1 MCTGTLVG
9 ILVFLTPQ
17 NHSSIPSTLLL
28 VTLITYLTYVSMDND
43 FASFELFPGA
53 DAYRSASTE
62 RNQHQHQSQYPPLDP
77 LFDFS
82 APRPQCEILEPSL
95 QPHLQ
100 SISEESQSEAPAAPV
115 ASASASHAP
124 RRRRQTTSSG
134 TSQSYATSTTA
145 EARHWH
151 GPPQTTMD
159 AGYASTKAFPIMREQ
174 SPPDL
179 KPNVTSSA
187 KSVKHKRG
195 YQACEQCRQRKTGCQ
210 LGDDVDNPT
219 DPPCNR
225 CRREGKTCTFAA
237 TRKKRASSAGSSHPA
252 ERPRPHSAESSFQN
266 TGGLH
271 TQPANGVYQLPANA
285 GTSGHYSAGNG
296 DYPAFTQGI
305 QSTFA
310 PNLNPTSHPYNI
322 PHHSQETA
330 QPGCASRN
338 AGMNGVTSGNQVR
351 SDLAARALA
360 SDAPTTQENLG
371 MLTAAAAAIA
381 KHDEQSD
388 SSFKSPSSFNSP
400 SSAGRRGTFA
410 NGIPSDSMDGRL
422 NEPPTNELK
431 IGAYYAVARKAWA
444 SMRFVRAGW
453 FTADEAMA
461 YIEYFYSHLAPMT
474 PISPPDFRHPSKHL
488 ALLTDEP
495 ILAITILMIA
505 SRHTRLSGHAALTRA
520 ARIHDTLWDYLR
532 CMVERLLWGQE
543 QFGGGFCAAGT
554 IQVRE
559 AQGGQLTWK
568 GSLRTLGT
576 VEALLL
582 LTDWQPRALHFPPGD
597 DENRLLDTN
606 YNLLSDSTNAIDD
619 QEEADARQ
627 GRPYG
632 AWLEPTWRSDRMSW
646 MLLGLAQAL
655 SFELGVFDNNHY
667 DCINDH
673 NSTSSCARKRRVR
686 RMVLVYV
693 SQTSGRLG
701 LPSMLPLPQ
710 WSKDIVFEETSRQQS
725 HGQPED
731 TVDIMQSCWLGIARI
746 MYDANK
752 ILFPTRK
759 FTRSLTATDE
769 YKEKIAEF
777 EPMLK
782 EWKENFDNVKSTF
795 LPLMQHVLTMEY
807 EYARCYINSL
817 GLQKVVESWVS
828 MPAGESNGTNA
839 AHFDHQAKL
848 RDLYSPNHEYIEAVA
863 DSARMI
869 LRSVVDGLAPG
880 GNLRNAPVRTF
891 LRSISGMMFTLK
903 RFGVGA
909 FEGDVRQALDLL
921 DQCTDLMERDV
932 VDDVHLS
939 SQIAGLIKLLVA
951 NIRKTFIRVQGKE
964 NGSETASRQE
974 TPQRPTSQQPVVHHN
989 DSFPQQP
996 ARKRPRMS
1004 ASARHQQP
1012 RDPLEGIQAQPLE
1025 DLANHTFMPPPNF
1038 YQHNGLDTNMSMDPN
1053 SDPSMLDPVNMD
1065 WLTLPL
1071 DNLFNSSTGTV
1082 DQGFGGIGPTVGD
1095 RDMLELITNE
1105 HYDQWNMPN
1114 MPNMNGYYQ

>member
-1 MCTGTLVG
+1 
-9 ILVFLTPQ
+9 
-17 NHSSIPSTLLL
+17 
-28 VTLITYLTYVSMDND
+28 
-43 FASFELFPGA
+43 
-53 DAYRSASTE
+53 
-62 RNQHQHQSQYPPLDP
+62 
-77 LFDFS
+77 
-82 APRPQCEILEPSL
+82 
-95 QPHLQ
+95 
-100 SISEESQSEAPAAPV
+100 
-115 ASASASHAP
+115 
-124 RRRRQTTSSG
+124 
-134 TSQSYATSTTA
+134 
-145 EARHWH
+145 
-151 GPPQTTMD
+151 MD
-159 AGYASTKAFPIMREQ
+159 AGYGSTKTFPTMRDQ
-174 SPPDL
+174 SPLESKPDL
-179 KPNVTSSA
+179 TAGA

-210 LGDDVDNPT
+210 LGDDVDNPGP
-219 DPPCNR
+219 PPCNR
-225 CRREGKTCTFAA
+225 CRREGKDCTFAP
-237 TRKKRASSAGSSHPA
+237 TRKKRASSTGSSHPA
-252 ERPRPHSAESSFQN
+252 EHPRLNSSDSNFQN
-266 TGGLH
+266 TGGLPI
-271 TQPANGVYQLPANA
+271 QPVNGAPAYQIPANNGTTSQFTAN
-285 GTSGHYSAGNG
+285 SG
-296 DYPAFTQGI
+296 YPGFTQGPPPGYP
-305 QSTFA
+305 
-310 PNLNPTSHPYNI
+310 PNVNPTSRPTSHPYSI
-322 PHHSQETA
+322 PHHSQGMA
-330 QPGCASRN
+330 QPVDATTRS
-338 AGMNGVTSGNQVR
+338 AVINGVTSGNQVR

-388 SSFKSPSSFNSP
+388 GSFRSPSSFNSP
-400 SSAGRRGTFA
+400 SSTGRRGTFA
-410 NGIPSDSMDGRL
+410 TGIPSDSIDGRL
-422 NEPPTNELK
+422 NGLSANDAK
-431 IGAYYAVARKAWA
+431 YGAESTLALKAWG

-453 FTADEAMA
+453 FTADEAMS
-461 YIEYFYSHLAPMT
+461 YIEYFYVHLAPMT

-495 ILAITILMIA
+495 VLAVAMLMIA
-505 SRHTRLSGHAALTRA
+505 SRHMRLSGHAAMTRA

-554 IQVRE
+554 IKVRE
-559 AQGGQLTWK
+559 SQGGQLTWK

-606 YNLLSDSTNAIDD
+606 YNLLSDSNDNAVDD
-619 QEEADARQ
+619 HEEADARQ

-673 NSTSSCARKRRVR
+673 DSASSCARKRRVR

-701 LPSMLPLPQ
+701 LPSMLPLSQ
-710 WSKDIVFEETSRQQS
+710 WSKDKVFEESSRQQS

-731 TVDIMQSCWLGIARI
+731 TVDIMQSCWLDIARV

-769 YKEKIAEF
+769 YKEKIALF
-777 EPMLK
+777 KPMLK
-782 EWKENFDNVKSTF
+782 DWKDNFDSVKSTF
-795 LPLMQHVLTMEY
+795 HPLMQHVLTMEY

-828 MPAGESNGTNA
+828 MPSGDSNGTNT
-839 AHFDHQAKL
+839 AHSDHQSKL
-848 RDLYSPNHEYIEAVA
+848 RDLYSPNHDYIEAVA

-869 LRSVVDGLAPG
+869 LRSVVDGLAPS

-921 DQCTDLMERDV
+921 DQSTDLMERDV

-964 NGSETASRQE
+964 NGSETASRQD
-974 TPQRPTSQQPVVHHN
+974 TPQHPASQQHVVRRN
-989 DSFPQQP
+989 DASPEQP
-996 ARKRPRMS
+996 PRKRPRMS
-1004 ASARHQQP
+1004 ANPRRQQS

-1025 DLANHTFMPPPNF
+1025 DLSNHTFMPPPNF
-1038 YQHNGLDTNMSMDPN
+1038 FQHNGLDANMPIDPN
-1053 SDPSMLDPVNMD
+1053 SDPSLLDPMNMD

-1114 MPNMNGYYQ
+1114 NMTNMSGYYQ

>member
-1 MCTGTLVG
+1 
-9 ILVFLTPQ
+9 
-17 NHSSIPSTLLL
+17 
-28 VTLITYLTYVSMDND
+28 MDDDKPDMFGPND
-43 FASFELFPGA
+43 FEDELYFPT
-53 DAYRSASTE
+53 YQSLE
-62 RNQHQHQSQYPPLDP
+62 RQPNQSYPPLDALP
-77 LFDFS
+77 DLI
-82 APRPQCEILEPSL
+82 APTPPTRLSNSRRRSPPWLTEPSL
-95 QPHLQ
+95 DV
-100 SISEESQSEAPAAPV
+100 PARP
-115 ASASASHAP
+115 
-124 RRRRQTTSSG
+124 QTSSSG
-134 TSQSYATSTTA
+134 SSQSYAPWRSDQT
-145 EARHWH
+145 RQWY
-151 GPPQTTMD
+151 GPLQTNMD
-159 AGYASTKAFPIMREQ
+159 AGYGPAQAFPTGIRDQ
-174 SPPDL
+174 SPPDS
-179 KPNVTSSA
+179 KPNVTASA

-219 DPPCNR
+219 EPPCNR
-225 CRREGKTCTFAA
+225 CRREGKACTFAA
-237 TRKKRASSAGSSHPA
+237 TRKKRASSASSSHLA
-252 ERPRPHSAESSFQN
+252 ERPPPQSSHSSFQN
-266 TGGLH
+266 AGGLH
-271 TQPANGVYQLPANA
+271 TQHADGSYRIPAQ
-285 GTSGHYSAGNG
+285 AGNPAQFSASNG
-296 DYPAFTQGI
+296 GYPAFTQPPPPFV
-305 QSTFA
+305 S
-310 PNLNPTSHPYNI
+310 NLNPTSHPTSHPTIHPYSI
-322 PHHSQETA
+322 PHHSQGMA
-330 QPGCASRN
+330 QPVDALRS
-338 AGMNGVTSGNQVR
+338 AGMNGVKGGNQVR

-371 MLTAAAAAIA
+371 MLTAAAAVLA
-381 KHDEQSD
+381 KHEEQSD
-388 SSFKSPSSFNSP
+388 GSFRSPSTFNSP
-400 SSAGRRGTFA
+400 SSTGRRGTFA
-410 NGIPSDSMDGRL
+410 NGIPSDSIDGRL
-422 NEPPTNELK
+422 NGTSGNDIK
-431 IGAYYAVARKAWA
+431 YGAEYNLALKAWA

-453 FTADEAMA
+453 FTADEAIN
-461 YIEYFYSHLAPMT
+461 YIEYFYNHLAPMT

-488 ALLTDEP
+488 VLLTDEP
-495 ILAITILMIA
+495 VLAIAMLMIA
-505 SRHTRLSGHAALTRA
+505 SRHMRLSGHAALTRA

-554 IQVRE
+554 IKVGE
-559 AQGGQLTWK
+559 SQGGQLTWK

-606 YNLLSDSTNAIDD
+606 YNLLSDSNNAIDD
-619 QEEADARQ
+619 QEDSDARQ

-655 SFELGVFDNNHY
+655 SFELGVFDNHHY
-667 DCINDH
+667 DCSNDH
-673 NSTSSCARKRRVR
+673 DSASSCARKRRVR

-701 LPSMLPLPQ
+701 LPSMLPLPD
-710 WSKDIVFEETSRQQS
+710 WSTDKVFETTSRQQS

-731 TVDIMQSCWLGIARI
+731 TVDIMQSCWLDIARV
-746 MYDANK
+746 MYEANK
-752 ILFPTRK
+752 TLFPTRK
-759 FTRSLTATDE
+759 FTRTLTATDS
-769 YKEKIAEF
+769 YKKEIALF
-777 EPMLK
+777 KPML
-782 EWKENFDNVKSTF
+782 ENWKTNFDSVKTTF
-795 LPLMQHVLTMEY
+795 HPLMQHVLIMEY

-828 MPAGESNGTNA
+828 MPGGESNGTNA
-839 AHFDHQAKL
+839 AHSDQQSKI

-909 FEGDVRQALDLL
+909 YEADVRQALELL
-921 DQCTDLMERDV
+921 DQSTDLMERDV

-951 NIRKTFIRVQGKE
+951 NLRKTFIRVQGKD

-974 TPQRPTSQQPVVHHN
+974 TPQHPASLQHTVHHN
-989 DSFPQQP
+989 DAIPHEP
-996 ARKRPRMS
+996 PRKRPRTS
-1004 ASARHQQP
+1004 ATARRRQS

-1025 DLANHTFMPPPNF
+1025 DLSNHTFMPPPNYF
-1038 YQHNGLDTNMSMDPN
+1038 PHSGMDSNMPMDPN